1 MKEARQL
8 GCETF
13 SSTVDAITIKNWLNR
28 VSDILTDI
36 ELDDDLKLRVVT
48 KLMDKSVIVWWDN
61 LKFYFKTSVTWNYF
75 VQEFNE
81 QYYTHFHHDQK
92 WQEFFGFK

>member
-1 MKEARQL
+1 MKEARQF

-28 VSDILTDI
+28 VSNILTDI

-48 KLMDKSVIVWWDN
+48 KLMDKSTTTWQDN
-61 LKFYFKTSVTWNYF
+61 LKLRSTTLVT
-75 VQEFNE
+75 
-81 QYYTHFHHDQK
+81 
-92 WQEFFGFK
+92 